1 MDEGGAE
8 TGVRASPVRA
18 DRDARPMEARSR
30 PDLPKGSDWIYEP
43 KWDGFRCLAFKRDG
57 EVHLIA
63 KSGKSLNRFF
73 PEVVDRLAALPEM
86 RFGLDGELLAQDGDA
101 FSFEVL
107 QARLHPA
114 ESRIRRLAQ
123 ETPAIY
129 ALFDM
134 LVDVDGSDLR
144 SRPWLERHARLE
156 AFLEPYQATHLTLTP
171 GTVDRRL
178 AQVWLDEGK
187 LEGVVAKA
195 VTGPYLEGE
204 RAMIKVKRAR
214 TADCVIGG
222 FRYASDAP
230 IVGSLLLGLYDD
242 EGKLNHVGHTSGFA
256 GVDKIA
262 LTRELEA
269 LRGGDGF
276 SGRAPG
282 GPSRWSTERS
292 AAWEPLRPERVVE
305 VGFDQ
310 VSDERFRHGTKLLRF
325 RPDKA
330 PSQCRMEQLES

>member
-1 MDEGGAE
+1 M
-8 TGVRASPVRA
+8 PA
-18 DRDARPMEARSR
+18 DLDARPMEARSR
-30 PDLPKGSDWIYEP
+30 ADLPEGAGWVYEP
-43 KWDGFRCLAFKRDG
+43 KWDGFRCLAFKQDG
-57 EVHLIA
+57 QVQLIA
-63 KSGKSLNRFF
+63 KSGKLLNRFF
-73 PEVVDRLAALPEM
+73 PEVVERLAALPET
-86 RFGLDGELLAQDGDA
+86 RFGLDGELLAREGDA

-114 ESRIRRLAQ
+114 ESRIRRLAH

-134 LVDVDGSDLR
+134 VIDVDGSDLR
-144 SRPWLERHARLE
+144 LRPWSERHERLE
-156 AFLEPYQATHLTLTP
+156 AFLKAHQSADLTLTP
-171 GTVDRRL
+171 GTPDRAL
-178 AQVWLDEGK
+178 ARTWLDEAK

-195 VTGPYLEGE
+195 KDGPYLEGE

-230 IVGSLLLGLYDD
+230 VVGSLLLGLYDNA
-242 EGKLNHVGHTSGFA
+242 GKLNHVGHTSGFA
-256 GVDKIA
+256 GIDKIA

-269 LRGGDGF
+269 LRGGEGF

-292 AAWEPLRPERVVE
+292 AQWEPLRAERVVE

-310 VSDERFRHGTKLLRF
+310 VSDDRFRHGTKLLRF
-325 RPDKA
+325 RPDKR
-330 PSQCRMEQLES
+330 PDQCGMEQLES